1 MSASQQQSDAEL
13 LRLMLA
19 GDEDAFTALYR
30 RRQGGVYRFALQMS
44 GSEALAEDV
53 AQETFMA
60 LMRDGRNFDP
70 SRGSVASYLYGIAR
84 NHVLRAFAASRAHV
98 PFDAEAEDGC
108 DAPHENLIARDDP
121 LGDLT
126 RGEAVEKLRQAV
138 VALPTHYRE
147 ALVLCGPHEMSDAE
161 AAAAPDCA
169 VGTVR
174 SRLHRARA
182 MLAEKMRGRERREA
196 AASETGKESGADE
209 DAAGGVTAGRGF
221 ARNVRDLQ
229 ATVEEARAW
238 RS

>member
-1 MSASQQQSDAEL
+1 MSGASKVQTDAEL

-53 AQETFMA
+53 VQEVFIV

-70 SRGSVASYLYGIAR
+70 TRGSLAAYLYGIAR
-84 NHVLRAFAASRAHV
+84 NHVLRAFERERSLV
-98 PFDAEAEDGC
+98 PLDADAD
-108 DAPHENLIARDDP
+108 DSNNAPHENLVAHFDP

-126 RGEAVEKLRQAV
+126 RGEMVEKLRQAV
-138 VALPTHYRE
+138 LALPAHYRE
-147 ALVLCGPHEMSDAE
+147 ALVLCELHELSYVDA
-161 AAAAPDCA
+161 AGALGCA

-182 MLAEKMRGRERREA
+182 MLAEKMRGREREGARSAAGEEA
-196 AASETGKESGADE
+196 ESGAE
-209 DAAGGVTAGRGF
+209 GGDARAGV
-221 ARNVRDLQ
+221 LQ
-229 ATVEEARAW
+229 AARCFV
-238 RS
+238 